1 MPAMH
6 DVVIIGGG
14 PAGLFAGARLAA
26 AGFRTALLE
35 EHASVGEPVHCTGVL
50 AADAFDE
57 FDLSRRSLLNQ
68 LTTARFYSPA
78 GHEVT
83 YSGDRV
89 EAVVIDR
96 RAFDQDLLERATSA
110 GVSIERGAR
119 VTGVQ
124 VDAAG
129 VTVRTPSREHR
140 ARACI
145 LACGANYSLHRQV
158 GFGMPRLFLHTAQL
172 ELPASRLGD
181 VELHFGA
188 EIAPKGFGWVVP
200 VSRPREQCARHRR
213 DVRQRCAADTFSA
226 WRRASRRGGASR
238 RPISDRPRQKIL
250 PLAPISRTYGD
261 RLLAIGDAA
270 GLVKPT
276 TGGGIY
282 YSLVSAALACRN
294 AGRCRVAKRPERAA
308 AVHVR
313 GAHGVSDCQ
322 PSSRHRPGCACS
334 LTHERLRDRTAFRPC
349 AHRRRDADRAP
360 HGVLQSSPQADPRL
374 VETPSR
380 TPAPPSTAR
389 VLKPKAH
396 GRPQGRHYDYS
407 AIRRDRSARRADSS
421 AARGSPAP
429 SFGTSRPDA

>member
-57 FDLSRRSLLNQ
+57 FNLSRRSLLNQ
-68 LTTARFYSPA
+68 LTTARFHSPA
-78 GHEVT
+78 GHEIS

-96 RAFDQDLLERATSA
+96 RAFDQDLLERATSE
-110 GVSIERGAR
+110 GVVIERGAR
-119 VTGVQ
+119 VTSVRIDG
-124 VDAAG
+124 AG

-145 LACGANYSLHRQV
+145 LACGANYALHRQV

-172 ELPASRLGD
+172 EVPAARLGD

-200 VSRPREQCARHRR
+200 VARPSEQCARVGVMCGGDAPRYF
-213 DVRQRCAADTFSA
+213 QRL
-226 WRRASRRGGASR
+226 ASRVASR
-238 RPISDRPRQKIL
+238 WGIAAGNLGSPRQKIL

-282 YSLVSAALACRN
+282 YSLVSAALATETL
-294 AGRCRVAKRPERAA
+294 ADAT
-308 AVHVR
+308 VR
-313 GAHGVSDCQ
+313 GD
-322 PSSRHRPGCACS
+322 
-334 LTHERLRDRTAFRPC
+334 L
-349 AHRRRDADRAP
+349 
-360 HGVLQSSPQADPRL
+360 
-374 VETPSR
+374 
-380 TPAPPSTAR
+380 
-389 VLKPKAH
+389 
-396 GRPQGRHYDYS
+396 
-407 AIRRDRSARRADSS
+407 SARRLSAYEDRWRERLSAEFQAQTRLRMLAHSMSDSEIEQLFDL
-421 AARGSPAP
+421 ARTDGVMPIVRRTA
-429 SFGTSRPDA
+429 SFNRHRKLILALLKHPPVRQLLLRRLAF